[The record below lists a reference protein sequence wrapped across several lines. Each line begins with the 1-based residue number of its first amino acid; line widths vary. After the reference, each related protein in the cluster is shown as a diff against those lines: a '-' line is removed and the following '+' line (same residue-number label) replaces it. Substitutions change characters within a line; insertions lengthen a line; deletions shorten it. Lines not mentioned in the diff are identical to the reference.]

1 MSVFLLPSSNFEIL
15 IHINHL
21 RILEW
26 TEESYDLLKFK
37 KKIPDVKCMTF
48 STHCLFIG
56 TATEFF
62 IVDLNT
68 FEERS
73 KYSRLLWILVII
85 TAMFYIH

>member
-1 MSVFLLPSSNFEIL
+1 MPVFLFLSSNFKIL
-15 IHINHL
+15 VQINHL

-62 IVDLNT
+62 VVNLNT
-68 FEERS
+68 FEEKS
-73 KYSRLLWILVII
+73 KYSKLLWILAII
-85 TAMFYIH
+85 TTMS